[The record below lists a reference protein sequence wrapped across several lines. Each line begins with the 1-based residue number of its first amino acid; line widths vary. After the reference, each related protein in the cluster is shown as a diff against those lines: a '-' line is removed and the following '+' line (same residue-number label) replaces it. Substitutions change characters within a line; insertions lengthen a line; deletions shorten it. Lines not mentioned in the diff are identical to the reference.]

1 MQRIYFPQTKYAI
14 KYAMWLLISY
24 FCPDVVISAI
34 NIQALYLHFISR
46 REQGIW
52 GLQGLQV
59 YGICTA
65 IEIVLTI
72 GLSRLEAFF
81 LPCPGTRCNCTCFK
95 ITYLAAP
102 RCYLN

>member
-1 MQRIYFPQTKYAI
+1 MQRIYFPQTKYAIKYAI

-52 GLQGLQV
+52 G
-59 YGICTA
+59 
-65 IEIVLTI
+65 
-72 GLSRLEAFF
+72 
-81 LPCPGTRCNCTCFK
+81 FK
-95 ITYLAAP
+95 AYKSTEFVQP
-102 RCYLN
+102 